1 MIATYGEVEE
11 KRRLI
16 GVVFWKNS
24 LTSIIKTILN
34 SNIHINREPPGF
46 TSNCSLSMT
55 LNIKSVKQ
63 KQEVEEAEN
72 GTIKH
77 NTGEMSSITS
87 RVGEINA
94 IAKDVNHTGTIS
106 KA

>member
-1 MIATYGEVEE
+1 
-11 KRRLI
+11 
-16 GVVFWKNS
+16 
-24 LTSIIKTILN
+24 
-34 SNIHINREPPGF
+34 
-46 TSNCSLSMT
+46 MT